1 MWTLLGKRGEPLQQ
15 LMNFCVVIPVFLAM
29 GFSLSFLGGV
39 TGYHSFYTQFPEI
52 NTSTTHGALN
62 KHNSLIK
69 GVSVSSL
76 NLGAVIGCL
85 STMYLGNKFGRRKT
99 IFMGAIVAL
108 AGTVLLCAAF
118 SLAQL
123 IVARSESFQLFN
135 VRRILTGSCP
145 WCRSWYDVF
154 HCPRMAV
161 GNK

>member
-1 MWTLLGKRGEPLQQ
+1 MHTMLGKRGEPLQQ

-39 TGYHSFYTQFPEI
+39 TGYHSFYTQFPEVD
-52 NTSTTHGALN
+52 TTTTHGAIN

-99 IFMGAIVAL
+99 IFMGSIVAI
-108 AGTVLLCAAF
+108 AGTVLMCAAF

-123 IVARSESFQLFN
+123 IVARSKSLSRDF
-135 VRRILTGSCP
+135 
-145 WCRSWYDVF
+145 WCSRADPQSSSVL
-154 HCPRMAV
+154 V
-161 GNK
+161 LE

>member
-1 MWTLLGKRGEPLQQ
+1 MHTMLGKRGEPLQQ

-39 TGYHSFYTQFPEI
+39 TGYHSFYTQFPEV
-52 NTSTTHGALN
+52 NTTTTHGAIN

-99 IFMGAIVAL
+99 IFMGAIVAV
-108 AGTVLLCAAF
+108 AGTVLMCAAF

-123 IVARSESFQLFN
+123 IVARSKLLS
-135 VRRILTGSCP
+135 RDCRCP
-145 WCRSWYDVF
+145 YADEQSSLVL
-154 HCPRMAV
+154 V
-161 GNK
+161 